1 MKGEKNG
8 CISDKKGAWKNMT
21 KETDKISVI
30 VPVYNVKNY
39 LEDCV
44 QSITHQTYPDLEI
57 LLIDDGSDDGSGEIC
72 DTLQMTDA
80 RIRVFHEK
88 HKGISGAR
96 NKGLKEAAG
105 AYIAF
110 VDSDD
115 VLEPDMYTY
124 LIRLLKTHEAQIAAC
139 SGWYK
144 YDAGVG
150 KKFESPADMVCMNGR
165 EALGVL
171 HERSYLRAYVWN
183 KLFQREVLDGIRFST
198 ELSFAEDYEMF
209 CRVLEQCDTIVCGT
223 KAEYYYMQRKSG
235 ICNRGYDGI
244 YQKAMMMFE
253 DYCNVYSRRYPQYK
267 KLFENHYLFDL
278 MGMAAAM
285 SRNGNYVAADCRKIK
300 KYVRQKLPQYLKDK
314 KVSLYLKGSA
324 CVISVS
330 VRAFG
335 AVYRIL
341 HCAEFE

>member
-1 MKGEKNG
+1 
-8 CISDKKGAWKNMT
+8 
-21 KETDKISVI
+21 
-30 VPVYNVKNY
+30 
-39 LEDCV
+39 
-44 QSITHQTYPDLEI
+44 
-57 LLIDDGSDDGSGEIC
+57 
-72 DTLQMTDA
+72 
-80 RIRVFHEK
+80 
-88 HKGISGAR
+88 
-96 NKGLKEAAG
+96 
-105 AYIAF
+105 
-110 VDSDD
+110 
-115 VLEPDMYTY
+115 MYTY

-150 KKFESPADMVCMNGR
+150 KKFESPADVVCMNGR

-300 KYVRQKLPQYLKDK
+300 KYVRQKLPQYLTDK

-324 CVISVS
+324 CVVSVS

-335 AVYRIL
+335 AVYRML

>member
-1 MKGEKNG
+1 
-8 CISDKKGAWKNMT
+8 MT

-72 DTLQMTDA
+72 DRLQMTDA

-88 HKGISGAR
+88 HKGVSGAR

-150 KKFESPADMVCMNGR
+150 KKFESPADVVCMNGR

-209 CRVLEQCDTIVCGT
+209 CLVLEQCDTIVCGT

-244 YQKAMMMFE
+244 YQKAMM
-253 DYCNVYSRRYPQYK
+253 
-267 KLFENHYLFDL
+267 FDL

-300 KYVRQKLPQYLKDK
+300 KYVRQKLPQYLTDK

-335 AVYRIL
+335 AVYRML

>member
-1 MKGEKNG
+1 
-8 CISDKKGAWKNMT
+8 MT

-72 DTLQMTDA
+72 DRLQMTDA

-88 HKGISGAR
+88 HKGVSGAR

-150 KKFESPADMVCMNGR
+150 KKFESPADVVCMNGR

-209 CRVLEQCDTIVCGT
+209 CLVLEQCDTIVCGT

-267 KLFENHYLFDL
+267 KLFENHYDL

-285 SRNGNYVAADCRKIK
+285 SRNGNYVVADCRKIK
-300 KYVRQKLPQYLKDK
+300 KYVRQKLPQYLTDK

-335 AVYRIL
+335 AVYRML